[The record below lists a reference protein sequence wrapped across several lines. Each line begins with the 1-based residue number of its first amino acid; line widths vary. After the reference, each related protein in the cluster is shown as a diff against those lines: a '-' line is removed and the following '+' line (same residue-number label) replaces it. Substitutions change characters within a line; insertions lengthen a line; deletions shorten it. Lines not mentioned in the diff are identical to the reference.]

1 MIFVTV
7 GSQKFPFDRLLKK
20 VDELVRDRI
29 IVEEVFMQTGV
40 SDYHPAC
47 CGYQAFCD
55 WSEFERWMER
65 CDIVITHGGAG
76 AMVNAIRRRK
86 KAIAVPRMARYGE
99 HVDDHQ
105 HELTQRL
112 HTMNLLCA
120 CPDTEQLPEA
130 LKTVREHH
138 YDTFPSNTQVFLASV
153 DEFLRSL

>member
-29 IVEEVFMQTGV
+29 IVE
-40 SDYHPAC
+40 
-47 CGYQAFCD
+47 AFCD